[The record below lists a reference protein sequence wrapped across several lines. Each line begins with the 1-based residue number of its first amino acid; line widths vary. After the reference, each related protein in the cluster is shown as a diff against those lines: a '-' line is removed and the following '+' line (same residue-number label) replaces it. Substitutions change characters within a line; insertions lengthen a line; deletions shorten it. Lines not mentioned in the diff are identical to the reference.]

1 MLGNKVNFIYFLLQG
16 GRGGGRSTIKR
27 DWWLVN
33 HLFILVMVRKFR
45 HKYLIQFIT
54 ILCLWYSGYF
64 IIYIINI
71 IFHAFGILINQS
83 NIKTTMS
90 FNLCKNNIKIS
101 WWWIYHCSINFWI
114 VPILIDFNWIQELSY
129 LSSSRFKFFSHV
141 C

>member
-1 MLGNKVNFIYFLLQG
+1 MLGNKVNSIYFLLQG
-16 GRGGGRSTIKR
+16 KGGGKVHHQTRLMIGKP
-27 DWWLVN
+27 
-33 HLFILVMVRKFR
+33 FIYTCMVRKCR
-45 HKYLIQFIT
+45 HKYLIHFIT